1 LTSSSQEV
9 TQLLQRWS
17 KGDRTALDKLVPI
30 VHRELHRLAH
40 HYMGKERPGHTLQT
54 TALINEAYLR
64 LIGAAEI
71 DWQNRA
77 HFLAVSARVMRH
89 ILVDRA
95 RAREDRRAGND
106 VVVVSLDEA
115 PDISKKPGADLI
127 ALESALNALEE
138 LDPRKCKV
146 VELRFFGGLS
156 IEEIAEVLSVSAKTV
171 LRDWQFAKLW
181 LLHEMKKK

>member
-1 LTSSSQEV
+1 MTSSSQEV

-17 KGDRTALDKLVPI
+17 KGDRAALDKLVPI

-77 HFLAVSARVMRH
+77 HF
-89 ILVDRA
+89 
-95 RAREDRRAGND
+95 
-106 VVVVSLDEA
+106 
-115 PDISKKPGADLI
+115 
-127 ALESALNALEE
+127 
-138 LDPRKCKV
+138 
-146 VELRFFGGLS
+146 
-156 IEEIAEVLSVSAKTV
+156 
-171 LRDWQFAKLW
+171 W
-181 LLHEMKKK
+181 LFQRG